1 MIGRQPF
8 YPLRIRRKPPV
19 PGAVEIAR
27 IRLMIAGSL
36 AIAAFLLV
44 AVRLTIVTVLPTPE
58 AARAGTQVKSSNF
71 RVSRTDILD
80 RNGQLLATNLDTF
93 SLYANP
99 NLIQNPKL
107 TAQDIVAILP
117 ELREETVVRQ
127 LKEKR
132 DFVWIKRRLTPEQK
146 YAINKLGKPG
156 LDFRTEERRF
166 YPAGEVTGRVV
177 GFTNIDNRGLSG
189 FERKFDR
196 DLTESDTPLYL
207 SIDLRVQH
215 LMYQALRTSL
225 KRFKARA
232 ATGIILDANNGQVIS
247 MVSLPGFNPNY
258 LSSKNVKGL
267 FNLATQGVYEM
278 GSTFKIFTIA
288 MALDSGEITIQD
300 EYDASKPI
308 RVGKFLIRDYR
319 PKNRW
324 LSIPEIF
331 LHSSNI
337 GSAKIA
343 LDIGRHRQRDF
354 LGKLGLLERPTLELD
369 EQELGSPII
378 PNPWRDV
385 NAMTIAY
392 GHGIA
397 VSPIQITS
405 AVAAVINGGIYYEPT
420 LLLARSNRRG
430 RRIISKN
437 TSDKI
442 RRLLRLVVSEGSGRK
457 AEARHY
463 LVGGKTGTAEKV
475 KDQAYERKALRSS
488 FVGAFPMNKPKY
500 VVFAM
505 VDEPIGNEDSRGRAT
520 GGWVA
525 APLVGEVIA
534 QIAPLLGVAPINYE
548 SEKVRNQMAIGI
560 GTKKLEK
567 KHFASF

>member
-1 MIGRQPF
+1 MM
-8 YPLRIRRKPPV
+8 L
-19 PGAVEIAR
+19 
-27 IRLMIAGSL
+27 
-36 AIAAFLLV
+36 
-44 AVRLTIVTVLPTPE
+44 
-58 AARAGTQVKSSNF
+58 
-71 RVSRTDILD
+71 
-80 RNGQLLATNLDTF
+80 
-93 SLYANP
+93 
-99 NLIQNPKL
+99 
-107 TAQDIVAILP
+107 
-117 ELREETVVRQ
+117 
-127 LKEKR
+127 
-132 DFVWIKRRLTPEQK
+132 
-146 YAINKLGKPG
+146 
-156 LDFRTEERRF
+156 
-166 YPAGEVTGRVV
+166 
-177 GFTNIDNRGLSG
+177 
-189 FERKFDR
+189 
-196 DLTESDTPLYL
+196 
-207 SIDLRVQH
+207 
-215 LMYQALRTSL
+215 
-225 KRFKARA
+225 
-232 ATGIILDANNGQVIS
+232 
-247 MVSLPGFNPNY
+247 
-258 LSSKNVKGL
+258 
-267 FNLATQGVYEM
+267 
-278 GSTFKIFTIA
+278 
-288 MALDSGEITIQD
+288 
-300 EYDASKPI
+300 PI
-308 RVGKFLIRDYR
+308 RVGRFLIRDYR

-324 LSIPEIF
+324 LSIPEIL

-405 AVAAVINGGIYYEPT
+405 AVAALINGGIYYEPT

-442 RRLLRLVVSEGSGRK
+442 RRLLRLVVSDGSGRK

>member
-8 YPLRIRRKPPV
+8 YPLRTKRTPPV
-19 PGAVEIAR
+19 PGAIEIAR
-27 IRLMIAGSL
+27 IRLMVAGSL

-58 AARAGTQVKSSNF
+58 AARAETQVKSSNF

-99 NLIQNPKL
+99 KLIQNPKL

-117 ELREETVVRQ
+117 ELREESVVRQ

-156 LDFRTEERRF
+156 LDFKTEERRF
-166 YPAGEVTGRVV
+166 YPAGEVTGRIV
-177 GFTNIDNRGLSG
+177 GFTNIDNRGISG

-196 DLTESDTPLYL
+196 DLTESDTPLSL

-225 KRFKARA
+225 QRFKARA

-258 LSSKNVKGL
+258 LSRQNVTGL

-308 RVGKFLIRDYR
+308 RVGRFLIRDYR

-324 LSIPEIF
+324 LSIPEIL

-369 EQELGSPII
+369 KQELGSPII

-420 LLLARSNRRG
+420 LLLTRSSRKG

-457 AEARHY
+457 AEAKHY

-475 KDQAYERKALRSS
+475 RDQAYERKALRSS

-505 VDEPIGNEDSRGRAT
+505 VDEPIGDKDSRGHAT

-525 APLVGEVIA
+525 APLVGKLIA
-534 QIAPLLGVAPINYE
+534 QIAPLLGVKPINYE
-548 SEKVRNQMAIGI
+548 IPKVRNQMAIGI

>member
-8 YPLRIRRKPPV
+8 SPLRTRRTPPV

-27 IRLMIAGSL
+27 IRLMVAGSL

-58 AARAGTQVKSSNF
+58 AARAGTQIESSNF
-71 RVSRTDILD
+71 RVSRADILD

-99 NLIQNPKL
+99 KLIQNPRL
-107 TAQDIVAILP
+107 TAQNIVAILP
-117 ELREETVVRQ
+117 EIREETVVRQ

-146 YAINKLGKPG
+146 YAINKLGNPG
-156 LDFRTEERRF
+156 LNFRTEERRF
-166 YPAGEVTGRVV
+166 YPAGEVTGHIV

-189 FERKFDR
+189 FERKFDK
-196 DLTESDTPLYL
+196 DLTESDTPLSL

-225 KRFKARA
+225 RRFKARA
-232 ATGIILDANNGQVIS
+232 ATGIVLDANNGQVIS
-247 MVSLPGFNPNY
+247 MVSLPDFNPNY
-258 LSSKNVKGL
+258 LSNNVKGL

-288 MALDSGEITIQD
+288 MALDSGEVTIQD
-300 EYDASKPI
+300 GYDASKPI
-308 RVGKFLIRDYR
+308 RVGRFLIRDYR

-324 LSIPEIF
+324 LSIPEIL

-343 LDIGRHRQRDF
+343 LDIGHDRQRDF

-378 PNPWRDV
+378 PDPWREV
-385 NAMTIAY
+385 HAMTIAY

-420 LLLARSNRRG
+420 LLLTRSTRKG
-430 RRIISKN
+430 RRIISK
-437 TSDKI
+437 TPPK
-442 RRLLRLVVSEGSGRK
+442 
-457 AEARHY
+457 
-463 LVGGKTGTAEKV
+463 KTA
-475 KDQAYERKALRSS
+475 
-488 FVGAFPMNKPKY
+488 
-500 VVFAM
+500 
-505 VDEPIGNEDSRGRAT
+505 
-520 GGWVA
+520 
-525 APLVGEVIA
+525 
-534 QIAPLLGVAPINYE
+534 
-548 SEKVRNQMAIGI
+548 
-560 GTKKLEK
+560 
-567 KHFASF
+567 